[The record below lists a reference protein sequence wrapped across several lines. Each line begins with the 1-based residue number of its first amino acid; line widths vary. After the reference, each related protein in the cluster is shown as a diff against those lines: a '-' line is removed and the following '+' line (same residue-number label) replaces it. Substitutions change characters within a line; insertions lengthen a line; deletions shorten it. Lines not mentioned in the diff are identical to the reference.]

1 MLSVCIPVF
10 NVNVANLVNA
20 LEGQVVKLNIPVEI
34 ILIDDHSNE
43 AYTSENRC
51 LKSVITKFIPLQENI
66 GRARIR
72 NLFLKHAQY
81 DNLLFLDC
89 DSEIIKPEFL
99 AIYCEEIKKG
109 SGVICGG
116 RIYAAIRPLRNKRLH
131 WNYGRKKESKSVAD
145 RQKNPNASFMTNN
158 FVVKREILEEIKL
171 DERLTGYGH
180 EDTLFGY
187 QLKLRNISVRHIDNP
202 VLHADLHKNNVFMQN
217 TESAI
222 RNLVAILFFMNHDK
236 EFINEIT
243 LLKVYTK
250 LKKQKLLFF
259 VKPIYFIL
267 SPLVR
272 ALLCAGFANMFLL
285 DFYKLGY
292 LSMAC
297 SKHLINKT

>member
-10 NVNVANLVNA
+10 NVNVADLVND
-20 LEGQVVKLNIPVEI
+20 LEGQIVKQNIPIEI
-34 ILIDDHSNE
+34 ILIDDHSHE
-43 AYTSENRC
+43 AYTSENRY
-51 LKSVITKFIPLQENI
+51 LKSSITTFIPLQENI

-72 NLFLKHAQY
+72 NLFLKHARY

-99 AIYCEEIKKG
+99 AIYCKEIEKG

-116 RIYAAIRPLRNKRLH
+116 RIYSAMRPQRNKRLH
-131 WNYGRKKESKSVAD
+131 WKYGRKKESKTAAE

-158 FVVKREILEEIKL
+158 FVVGRTILEEVKL

-187 QLKLRNISVRHIDNP
+187 RLKLKNITVTQIENP
-202 VLHADLHKNNVFMQN
+202 VLHAELHRNNVFMQN

-222 RNLVAILFFMNHDK
+222 RNLVTIISFMNYDK
-236 EFINEIT
+236 EFINEVT

-250 LKKQKLLFF
+250 LKKNRLLFL
-259 VKPIYFIL
+259 VKPVYFVT
-267 SPLVR
+267 SPIVR
-272 ALLCAGFANMFLL
+272 ALLCAGFTNIFLL
-285 DFYKLGY
+285 DFHKLGY
-292 LSMAC
+292 LARVC
-297 SKHLINKT
+297 SKQVNN